1 MAPSLMLP
9 KLTMTP
15 FRVMALVAGVAA
27 VCLVFSALTTTGRQA
42 KLGKAF
48 EQVSTLDKRDLSGR
62 TMAEPNFWRNFDF
75 RSEQIPSQV
84 NEAAQKVH
92 VTNHT
97 INIMGSNTFYREAQP
112 PEGVASSGEVV
123 VLLHGAAF
131 NSKTWLD
138 LHTIDLLAGMGHRV
152 IAIDLPGF
160 GKTPGPLTGDRADY
174 LHSLLS
180 NLKVTHPILVS
191 PSMSGQFSILFIN
204 KYPQDLAGF
213 VPVAPV
219 STQLIKEKA
228 PELRVPTLIIYGEN
242 DRTLGHSSR
251 DDLLRIPT
259 SQDIEIPQAK
269 HPAYLDNPNLFHTLL
284 YNFIKQVHAH
294 RASA

>member
-1 MAPSLMLP
+1 
-9 KLTMTP
+9 
-15 FRVMALVAGVAA
+15 
-27 VCLVFSALTTTGRQA
+27 
-42 KLGKAF
+42 
-48 EQVSTLDKRDLSGR
+48 
-62 TMAEPNFWRNFDF
+62 MAEPNFWRNFDF